1 MLVYMPVCIYTSLQQ
16 GVIWHEEE
24 LSKEEI
30 DLHRESMLTFQ
41 REEESVG
48 DSQSRDGQDIWTAK
62 PVIEEQTPS
71 YIVLSVLTLLG
82 VRSFIKV
89 CHTEQLCVVAALVNE
104 QSWWRHVAEQSCIGR
119 KCICWNRDWEH
130 GSRIPSKGDNES
142 RSPLGIL
149 RRLRDRARLT
159 TLCRMER
166 AISVGMLSAATW
178 RMRNKLAQPEGLIFL
193 TLQEES
199 VHSLMSEP

>member
-1 MLVYMPVCIYTSLQQ
+1 MPKGGRVCGRFPEQRWPGYLD
-16 GVIWHEEE
+16 
-24 LSKEEI
+24 SKACYW
-30 DLHRESMLTFQ
+30 RTNTFLYC
-41 REEESVG
+41 
-48 DSQSRDGQDIWTAK
+48 TFFM
-62 PVIEEQTPS
+62 
-71 YIVLSVLTLLG
+71 TLLG

-149 RRLRDRARLT
+149 RRLRDRAGLT
-159 TLCRMER
+159 MLCRMER
-166 AISVGMLSAATW
+166 AISVGMLSATRW
-178 RMRNKLAQPEGLIFL
+178 RLRNKLAQPEGLIFL